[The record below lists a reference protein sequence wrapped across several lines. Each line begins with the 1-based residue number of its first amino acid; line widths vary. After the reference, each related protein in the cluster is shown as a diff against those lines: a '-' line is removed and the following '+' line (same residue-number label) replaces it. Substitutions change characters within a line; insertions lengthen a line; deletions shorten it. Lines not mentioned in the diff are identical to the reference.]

1 MLTKIQKDNNYIS
14 IVDHIL
20 KNDEFNEIKKIEH
33 HGTTRFDHS
42 LRVSYYSYKISKLL
56 HLDYI
61 ETARAGLLHDFFI
74 SDANRNA
81 KDRLVSTFIH
91 PKEAID
97 NSIRVFGLNE
107 KEMNIIRAH
116 MFPINITI
124 PKYAE
129 SWIVSLV
136 DKVVGSFEFGKK
148 FGYLANIYLLFLL
161 QYKL

>member
-1 MLTKIQKDNNYIS
+1 MLTRIEKDSNYMN

-33 HGTTRFDHS
+33 HGTTRYAHS

-56 HLDYI
+56 HLDYV

-74 SDANRNA
+74 SDEERN
-81 KDRLVSTFIH
+81 KKERFVSTFVH
-91 PKEAID
+91 PKEAVD

-107 KEMNIIRAH
+107 KEMNIIRSH
-116 MFPINITI
+116 MFPINITL

-129 SWIVSLV
+129 SWVVSLV
-136 DKVVGSFEFGKK
+136 DKVVGSYEFGKK

-161 QYKL
+161 NIKL